1 MTCLCLAKE
10 LPVVSGHHNCS
21 LRGSQRI
28 GEFIDQRDG
37 EVVGGFIEKK
47 HMWPRGEYQCKVE
60 TTVLPR

>member
-1 MTCLCLAKE
+1 M
-10 LPVVSGHHNCS
+10 SGHHNCS

-60 TTVLPR
+60 TTLLPH